1 MAEPYSGPNTPFTI
15 EGLLPST
22 PEGAYYGVANT
33 TSDINFTVNLE
44 YIQSTYDMPA
54 PSKLAT
60 YYYTV
65 TDGASGNIVFTS
77 QEKTGFNGASD
88 VINIGNIFGN
98 VPDRVTATNVYIIQY
113 YLYYIDES
121 GGISNSSFGFDDGL
135 VGRGSG
141 GESDPEPGGAG
152 Q

>member
-22 PEGAYYGVANT
+22 PEGAYYGVAGT
-33 TSDINFTVNLE
+33 TSNITFTVNLE

-65 TDGASGNIVFTS
+65 IELIT
-77 QEKTGFNGASD
+77 
-88 VINIGNIFGN
+88 
-98 VPDRVTATNVYIIQY
+98 
-113 YLYYIDES
+113 
-121 GGISNSSFGFDDGL
+121 
-135 VGRGSG
+135 
-141 GESDPEPGGAG
+141 
-152 Q
+152 